1 MCFHCHSVIFSISG
15 RPRNT
20 VPHTRDASLH
30 RTRVLRCSVLML
42 LYVCRLH
49 SAVRV
54 SSRSR
59 PDHTEASYIVMH
71 RDVLNRDV
79 CPDELL

>member
-20 VPHTRDASLH
+20 VPQ
-30 RTRVLRCSVLML
+30 TRVLRRSVLML

-59 PDHTEASYIVMH
+59 PGHTEASYIIMH